1 MLFNFNSRASI
12 GRNSKEETRAV
23 GVAAVPHS
31 PLRSSWSATQR
42 SDASP
47 AALKTLTRSLSSQ
60 WSNSNSLKTMSS
72 SRITDRTSRVE
83 AAIESRTRRR
93 RRRMVEG
100 TKMGAGRISPETG
113 GDPSRY
119 TFSAFF
125 VIIPR
130 DFLDLV
136 EQKL

>member
-12 GRNSKEETRAV
+12 GRISKEETRAV

-60 WSNSNSLKTMSS
+60 CSNSSSLKTMSS
-72 SRITDRTSRVE
+72 SRITDRTSQVE
-83 AAIESRTRRR
+83 AAIESRTRK
-93 RRRMVEG
+93 RRRMVGG

-125 VIIPR
+125 VNIPR

>member
-12 GRNSKEETRAV
+12 GRISKEETRAV

-60 WSNSNSLKTMSS
+60 FSNSSSLKTMSS
-72 SRITDRTSRVE
+72 SRITDRTSQVE
-83 AAIESRTRRR
+83 AAIESRTRK
-93 RRRMVEG
+93 RRRMVGG

>member
-12 GRNSKEETRAV
+12 GRISKEETRAV

-60 WSNSNSLKTMSS
+60 FSNSSSLKTMSS

-83 AAIESRTRRR
+83 AAIESRTRR

-125 VIIPR
+125 CNYTER
-130 DFLDLV
+130 FLRFG
-136 EQKL
+136 

>member
-12 GRNSKEETRAV
+12 GRISKEETRAV

-60 WSNSNSLKTMSS
+60 CSNSSSLKTMSS
-72 SRITDRTSRVE
+72 SRITDRTSQVE
-83 AAIESRTRRR
+83 AAIESRTRK
-93 RRRMVEG
+93 RRRMVGG

>member
-12 GRNSKEETRAV
+12 GRISKEETRAV

-60 WSNSNSLKTMSS
+60 WSNSLKTMSS
-72 SRITDRTSRVE
+72 SRITDKTSRVE
-83 AAIESRTRRR
+83 AAIESRTTR
-93 RRRMVEG
+93 RRRMVGG

>member
-1 MLFNFNSRASI
+1 MLFNFHSRASI
-12 GRNSKEETRAV
+12 GRISKEETRAV

-60 WSNSNSLKTMSS
+60 CSNLKTMAS
-72 SRITDRTSRVE
+72 SRTTDRTSRVE
-83 AAIESRTRRR
+83 AAIESRTTTR
-93 RRRMVEG
+93 RRRMVGG
-100 TKMGAGRISPETG
+100 TKMGAGRTSPETG

>member
-12 GRNSKEETRAV
+12 GRISKEETRAV

-47 AALKTLTRSLSSQ
+47 AASKTLTRSLSSQ
-60 WSNSNSLKTMSS
+60 CSNLQIMAS

-83 AAIESRTRRR
+83 AAIESRTRR

-125 VIIPR
+125 VITPR

>member
-12 GRNSKEETRAV
+12 GRISKEETRAV

-60 WSNSNSLKTMSS
+60 FSNSSSLKTMSS

-83 AAIESRTRRR
+83 AAIESRTRK
-93 RRRMVEG
+93 RRRMVGG

>member
-12 GRNSKEETRAV
+12 VRISKEETRAV

-60 WSNSNSLKTMSS
+60 FSNSSSLKTMSS
-72 SRITDRTSRVE
+72 SRITDRTSQVE
-83 AAIESRTRRR
+83 AAIESRTRR

>member
-12 GRNSKEETRAV
+12 VRISKEETRAV

-60 WSNSNSLKTMSS
+60 FSNSSSLKTMSS

-83 AAIESRTRRR
+83 AAIESRTRR